1 MRGVEVR
8 PFEAGDLDEA
18 GRLLAVRHREH
29 RKAQPLLSERYE
41 DPAIARA
48 EIETAWLTEGA
59 SGAVATTEGHL
70 TGFLLGAPKPS
81 AVWGPNLWVESA
93 GLATEDAETMRDLYG
108 LAAAR
113 WADEGRTAHYV
124 LVPAHDTAL
133 LDAWYRLGFGQ
144 QHAHAVTVVPTAPPR
159 PPATVT
165 VRQAERRDIDVLA
178 QLEVELPRHQGLS
191 PVFSAGTMPDLEE
204 SKAEWE
210 SDIDDEAYGAFVA
223 EVGGRVVGSAVG
235 CALEKSS
242 SHLGPTRPDNAGFLG
257 FAAVLPEARGAG
269 AGRALGEA
277 VGWWVAEHG
286 FDSYATDWGVTNLL
300 SSRTWPRLGFETT
313 FLRLHRVLGY

>member
-8 PFEAGDLDEA
+8 PLEAGDLDEA
-18 GRLLAVRHREH
+18 GRLLAVRHQKH
-29 RKAQPLLSERYE
+29 RKAQPLLSPSYE
-41 DPAIARA
+41 DPATARA
-48 EIETAWLTEGA
+48 EIERAWQTEGA
-59 SGAVATTEGHL
+59 SGAVAEANGRL
-70 TGFLLGAPKPS
+70 TGFLLGAPKTSP
-81 AVWGPNLWVESA
+81 VWGPNVWVESA
-93 GLATEDAETMRDLYG
+93 GLATEDAETMRDLYAV
-108 LAAAR
+108 AAAR

-124 LVPAHDTAL
+124 LVPAHDTVL

-144 QHAHAVTVVPTAPPR
+144 QHAHGLTVVPKTPPQ

-165 VRQAERRDIDVLA
+165 IRRAERRDIDVLA
-178 QLEVELPRHQGLS
+178 QLEVELPLHQGLS

-210 SDIDDEAYGAFVA
+210 NDIDDDEYGSFVA
-223 EVGGRVVGSAVG
+223 EVYGRVVGSAVG

-242 SHLGPTRPDNAGFLG
+242 SHTGLNRPDNAGVLG
-257 FAAVLPEARGAG
+257 FAAVLPQARGAG

-277 VGWWVAEHG
+277 VGWVAQRG
-286 FDSYATDWGVTNLL
+286 FGSYATDWRVTNLL